1 MSLDEMS
8 RLRANGLTCQEI
20 AAELGCGVGK
30 VHRALSAAGL
40 LGPPRYHVS
49 IDKARALLSRG
60 YSMTDT
66 AALLGCTRRHLR
78 KRLRAAGVPA
88 LRAAAV
94 TDEEQAEMVRIWSQ
108 GPGLA
113 EVARQLGRHPSTVR
127 AHLIA
132 AGVYEPRRKGVA
144 HWDRHPWKS
153 DASLKPRS
161 RWRMAEMAGDV

>member
-94 TDEEQAEMVRIWSQ
+94 TDEERAEMAALWSQ
-108 GPGLA
+108 GLGLA
-113 EVARQLGRHPSTVR
+113 EVARQLHRDPSTVR
-127 AHLIA
+127 SHLLR

-153 DASLKPRS
+153 DARSRPRS
-161 RWRMAEMAGDV
+161 RWRKTELTGG